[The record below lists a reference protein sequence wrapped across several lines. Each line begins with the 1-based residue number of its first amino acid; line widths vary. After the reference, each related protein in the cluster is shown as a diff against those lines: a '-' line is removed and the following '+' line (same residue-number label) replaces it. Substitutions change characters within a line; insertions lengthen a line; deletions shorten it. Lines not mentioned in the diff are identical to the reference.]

1 MLTRRIWARPSFNP
15 FDNPFQD
22 FEQLRRGMLRLLDSA
37 RDNPEA
43 EASAGL
49 FPPVNVSQDDN
60 NFYVRAVVPGV
71 KASDISIS
79 ALRNRVTISGKRE
92 IPAEI
97 DDKVSYHRRER
108 AEEAFSRVITL
119 PTEIAADRV
128 DARSADGV
136 LTLTVPKA
144 EETKPRQIVVKS

>member
-15 FDNPFQD
+15 FDNPLQD

-37 RDNPEA
+37 RDTPDA

-60 NFYVRAVVPGV
+60 NFYVRALVPGV
-71 KASDISIS
+71 KGSDISIS

-92 IPAEI
+92 IPAET